1 MILMSMLRAA
11 ILAASVQASPV
22 CCDCCSGIDCCAG
35 GSCCDAAACCD
46 VAACCKACSGDG
58 CDQCCDQAAD
68 CCNAA
73 DACDAATKA
82 AAKEAVTSC
91 CTK

>member
-35 GSCCDAAACCD
+35 GSCCDAACCD

-73 DACDAATKA
+73 DTCDAATKA
-82 AAKEAVTSC
+82 AAKEAVASC
-91 CTK
+91 CAK